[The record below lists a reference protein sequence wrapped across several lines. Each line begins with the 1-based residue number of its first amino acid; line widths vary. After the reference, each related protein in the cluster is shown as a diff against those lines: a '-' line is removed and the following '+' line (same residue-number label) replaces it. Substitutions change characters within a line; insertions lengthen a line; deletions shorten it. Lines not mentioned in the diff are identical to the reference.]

1 MAMIDRPKAIAEW
14 RRGRLAVRSA
24 LLLLH
29 AGLYADAISRMYYA
43 ILHATTAALLTK
55 GFDPATH
62 RAATSLLNQH
72 LIHTGELEPEW
83 LNCFRDAM
91 NDRRAADYDANIVF
105 TTQQAADAYQQAEAF
120 CARIHRYLLA
130 EGFADAELAAGQP

>member
-1 MAMIDRPKAIAEW
+1 MAVVNRTRITAEW
-14 RRGRLAVRSA
+14 RRGGLALRAAA
-24 LLLLH
+24 LLVD

-43 ILHATTAALLTK
+43 VLHATTAALLPK

-62 RAATSLLNQH
+62 RAAMALLNQR
-72 LIHTGELEPEW
+72 LIHTGELERRW

-91 NDRRAADYDANIVF
+91 NNRRAADYDAGAVF
-105 TTQQAADAYQQAEAF
+105 TDQQAADSYEEAAAF

-130 EGFADAELAAGQP
+130 EGFTDAELAASR